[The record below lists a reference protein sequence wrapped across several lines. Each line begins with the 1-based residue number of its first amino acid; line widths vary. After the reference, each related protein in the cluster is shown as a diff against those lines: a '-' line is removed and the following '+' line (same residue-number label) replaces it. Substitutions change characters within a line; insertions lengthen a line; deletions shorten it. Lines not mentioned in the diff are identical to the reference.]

1 MKLIT
6 DFIINIF
13 STIFPI
19 AILQFFILPKL
30 SKTMG
35 IDEFGLILT
44 ILSLF
49 SLVSESLGNVL
60 NNVRLLENEKYKNEK
75 IDENF
80 NLILLLISIFNI
92 IFIVIGLYIYDGN
105 LNNLKYVI
113 IISVLILS
121 RAYFIV
127 LFRLELNYKKIFY
140 NNIFLG
146 VGYVI
151 GYLLFLK
158 FKNWTIIY
166 IIGNLLPLIHIVFFS
181 SIVKR
186 IAIVPF
192 LLKNIL
198 KKFSILYIADLLKTF
213 INYAD
218 KLLLYPL
225 MGADIVA
232 YYYAATIV
240 GKIFAS
246 CISPITSVVLS
257 YLVKISYISR
267 KQKILI
273 LQLLF
278 CIGGISFF
286 ILLKV
291 GDVVILILYQEWRMI
306 IFSILP
312 LVTLGIILNS
322 IGGVLQAFILRFKG
336 EKYQIFINS
345 LNLIIYILLIIS
357 FRQNDLETIAELIL
371 ISNIIKFFIIL
382 YFFRKI

>member
-291 GDVVILILYQEWRMI
+291 GDIVILILYQEWRRI